1 MDQLLDEAVDEAPVA
16 GGRAPWPAERAVT
29 A

>member
-1 MDQLLDEAVDEAPVA
+1 MDQLLDEAVDEAP
-16 GGRAPWPAERAVT
+16 GGRRPSPGPAERAVT